1 MELREQIVLGV
12 CGLPSGVTSA
22 SQVKKMG
29 VGAFTEAVPRLAPKS
44 HTNGFTQ
51 THATDGHV
59 QSWVTT
65 KNCSL

>member
-1 MELREQIVLGV
+1 MELREQIGLGV

-22 SQVKKMG
+22 SQVKEMG
-29 VGAFTEAVPRLAPKS
+29 VGAFTEAVPRLETES

-51 THATDGHV
+51 AHGTDGHV
-59 QSWVTT
+59 QGWVTT